1 LSGEN
6 TTPIPRVISNT
17 SPSPAPT
24 PVAQGNPPVPQPAPV
39 PQPVPVP
46 TTYPTPQPLSPPPPQ
61 TPTYSAQPPPGY
73 VYEYQRIIQPT
84 TVGLQ
89 IIFFAGLILIFTS
102 LSKNSYSVICWIMYI
117 FGITLAFMGLARAY
131 PKPELKNLDESFG
144 LYALLILLIINLL
157 MTTVYEFFTGI
168 AIVGTAIFLYFAG
181 FKPVVKRPLGIKL
194 ISYLGFLYSIFIIVV
209 GILLM
214 ALSSMFG
221 SYAGDSAELTEIS
234 SSLSYL
240 GSILFLIGIIGVIAT
255 LLLLNMRKAGFFMV
269 LIIGIIAIINSIDL
283 ALSEYYTN
291 GNILGIVVWGAT
303 VGYLL
308 TKRKL
313 FFNQH
318 KGVKIVTPGRR
329 GLTDSPKPTHC
340 PSCRRENKYKLEY
353 CYYCGELF

>member
-1 LSGEN
+1 M
-6 TTPIPRVISNT
+6 SNT
-17 SPSPAPT
+17 PAQPTPT

-39 PQPVPVP
+39 PQLVARPPV
-46 TTYPTPQPLSPPPPQ
+46 YPAQQAPAPPPSQ
-61 TPTYSAQPPPGY
+61 TQAYSAQPPPGY
-73 VYEYQRIIQPT
+73 VYEYQRILQPT
-84 TVGLQ
+84 VAGLQ
-89 IIFFAGLILIFTS
+89 IIFFAGLIIIFSS
-102 LSKNSYSVICWIMYI
+102 LTKNSYTVICWIMYI
-117 FGITLAFMGLARAY
+117 FGIALAFMGLARAY

-157 MTTVYEFFTGI
+157 MTMLYEFFTGI
-168 AIVGTAIFLYFAG
+168 AIVGTSIFLYFAG

-194 ISYLGFLYSIFIIVV
+194 ISYLGFLYSILIIAV

-214 ALSSMFG
+214 ALSSMLG
-221 SYAGDSAELTEIS
+221 SYAGDSTELTEIS

-283 ALSEYYTN
+283 AFLSELYST
-291 GNILGIVVWGAT
+291 GNILGIVVWGVT

-313 FFNQH
+313 FFNQP
-318 KGVKIVTPGRR
+318 KGVDVVTPGRR
-329 GLTDSPKPTHC
+329 GLTDKPKATHC
-340 PSCRRENKYKLEY
+340 PNCRRENKYNLEY
-353 CYYCGELF
+353 CYYCGDLF